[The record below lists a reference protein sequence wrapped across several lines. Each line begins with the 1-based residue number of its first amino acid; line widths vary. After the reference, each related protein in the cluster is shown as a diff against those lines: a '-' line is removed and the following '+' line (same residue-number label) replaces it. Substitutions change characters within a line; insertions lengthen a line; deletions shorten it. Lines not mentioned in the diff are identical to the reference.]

1 MIHMACEIAEG
12 QGMILERTWDRD
24 FLMSVRSHEYE
35 YDELIE
41 RLEAEQEH
49 MNQLMATSTIR
60 EKVDVGFVNDLIVE
74 IRKKQL
80 NII

>member
-1 MIHMACEIAEG
+1 
-12 QGMILERTWDRD
+12 
-24 FLMSVRSHEYE
+24 
-35 YDELIE
+35 
-41 RLEAEQEH
+41 
-49 MNQLMATSTIR
+49 MNQLMATSNIR

>member
-1 MIHMACEIAEG
+1 
-12 QGMILERTWDRD
+12 
-24 FLMSVRSHEYE
+24 
-35 YDELIE
+35 
-41 RLEAEQEH
+41 
-49 MNQLMATSTIR
+49 MATSTIR

>member
-1 MIHMACEIAEG
+1 
-12 QGMILERTWDRD
+12 
-24 FLMSVRSHEYE
+24 
-35 YDELIE
+35 
-41 RLEAEQEH
+41 

-60 EKVDVGFVNDLIVE
+60 EKVDVDFVNDLIVE